1 LAGEAALMTAEP
13 PSQEPPTARF
23 RRLSRLFALTI
34 FCGSFLLF
42 LVQPI
47 IAKELLPQFGGS
59 ASVWLT
65 CLVFFQ
71 SALLLGYAG
80 ADRFVTAT
88 PARLQIVLVVVLVLA
103 AAATLPIVPA
113 VQGGPSHAGLGSANP
128 ALSVLATLAVTVGL
142 PYVLVS
148 ATTPVVQSWYARSL
162 PGRSPYGLFALSNLA
177 SMLALFGYPLV
188 LEPWV
193 GTHGQAYGWSAA
205 YFLWAALIVACAVAL
220 RAAGNPAAPLPEH
233 IAAAGAPGGAAS
245 APVLTA
251 SRHGGWLLLSGLGS
265 WLLLAL
271 TRHLTRDVA
280 AIPLLWIL
288 PLAVYLFTF
297 IVAFSN
303 RRWPSSR
310 ALTLCG
316 IVGLLLYAAFTAWS
330 SWPGA
335 DDNGLPIAAQIGVF
349 CGVLAGTCLLC
360 NGGLALSRPAPQHL
374 TRFYLTL
381 SLGGAAG
388 AVLIGIIAPAVLNVD
403 FDLEIGMVACALLVL
418 WRVRRQH
425 RALVIASAVTALLV
439 LAAAALVVQQFYVG
453 TVVARRNFYGT
464 LRVYDWDQ
472 ERAGR
477 ARSLANGVITHG
489 TQYLAPALTRRPTEY
504 YGDASGIGRAMAAL
518 QRDPAPR
525 RIGVIGLGAGTLA
538 TYGRAGDV
546 MRFYEINPQVID
558 IAQHEFTFLRDS
570 AARVEVAL
578 GDARLSL
585 AVEPP
590 QRFDVLVIDAFTG
603 DAIPVHLLTVEA
615 LDLYLHHL
623 QPHGIIAFHVSNLY
637 LNLVPVVR
645 RLAQARLLAT
655 RLVEADQE
663 DEFNTS
669 SSWVLVSPDPKI
681 LAVHEIASVSQAV
694 PANATRLWTDDF
706 SDLLPFL
713 H

>member
-1 LAGEAALMTAEP
+1 M
-13 PSQEPPTARF
+13 
-23 RRLSRLFALTI
+23 SRLFALTI

-47 IAKELLPQFGGS
+47 IAKELLPRFGGA

-80 ADRFVTAT
+80 ADRFATAV
-88 PARLQIVLVVVLVLA
+88 PARLQLALVAVLVLA

-113 VQGGPSHAGLGSANP
+113 VDGAVARGLAATSP
-128 ALSVLATLAVTVGL
+128 ALGVLGTLAVTVGL

-148 ATTPVVQSWYARSL
+148 ATTPVAQSWYARSL
-162 PGRSPYGLFALSNLA
+162 PGRSPYRLFALSNLA
-177 SMLALFGYPLV
+177 SMLALFGYPLL

-193 GTHGQAYGWSAA
+193 GTRWQAYGWSAA
-205 YFLWAALIVACAVAL
+205 YLGWAVLMVACA
-220 RAAGNPAAPLPEH
+220 RAGGGPAATAD
-233 IAAAGAPGGAAS
+233 AAAAAR
-245 APVLTA
+245 AGTDPPVPTT
-251 SRHGGWLLLSGLGS
+251 SRHGEWLLLSGLGS

-288 PLAVYLFTF
+288 PLAVYLLTF

-303 RRWPSSR
+303 ARWLSTR
-310 ALTLCG
+310 ALTFCG
-316 IVGLLLYAAFTAWS
+316 VAALLLYAAFTAWS

-335 DDNGLPIAAQIGVF
+335 ADEGLPIAAQIGVF

-360 NGGLALSRPAPQHL
+360 NGGLALSRPTPQHL

-381 SLGGAAG
+381 ALGGAAG
-388 AVLIGIIAPAVLNVD
+388 AVLIGLIAPAVMNVD
-403 FDLEIGMVACALLVL
+403 FDLEIGMVACTLLVL
-418 WRVRRQH
+418 WRIRRQH
-425 RALVIASAVTALLV
+425 RGLLILSALTAVLV
-439 LAAAALVVQQFYVG
+439 LAAAGLVVQQFYDG
-453 TVVARRNFYGT
+453 TVLARRNFYGT
-464 LRVYDWDQ
+464 LRVFDWDQ
-472 ERAGR
+472 EGAGR
-477 ARSLANGVITHG
+477 ARSLANGVIVHG
-489 TQYLAPALTRRPTEY
+489 TQYLAPALAHRATEY
-504 YGDASGIGRAMAAL
+504 YGDASGIGHAMAAL
-518 QRDPAPR
+518 RQDPAPR
-525 RIGVIGLGAGTLA
+525 RIGVIGLGTGTMA
-538 TYGRAGDV
+538 AYGRAGDV

-558 IAQHEFTFLRDS
+558 IAHHQFTFLRDS

-585 AVEPP
+585 AAESP
-590 QRFDVLVIDAFTG
+590 QHFDVLVIDAFSG
-603 DAIPVHLLTVEA
+603 DAIPVHLLTVQA
-615 LDLYLHHL
+615 LDLYLNHL

-637 LNLVPVVR
+637 LDLVPVVQ
-645 RLAQARLLAT
+645 RLAQARRLAT

-663 DEFNTS
+663 DDFNTA
-669 SSWVLVSPDPKI
+669 SSWVLVSPDPRT
-681 LAVHEIASVSQAV
+681 LALREIAAVSQAL
-694 PANATRLWTDDF
+694 PTNATRLWTDDF

>member
-1 LAGEAALMTAEP
+1 MAAPRPPLAHW
-13 PSQEPPTARF
+13 
-23 RRLSRLFALTI
+23 RRLSQLFALTI
-34 FCGSFLLF
+34 FCASFLLF

-80 ADRFVTAT
+80 ADRFVTAV
-88 PARLQIVLVVVLVLA
+88 PARLQIVIVVVLVLA

-113 VQGGPSHAGLGSANP
+113 VHGGRDYTNP
-128 ALSVLATLAVTVGL
+128 ALGVLATLAVTVGL

-188 LEPWV
+188 MEPWV
-193 GTHGQAYGWSAA
+193 GTHWQAYGWSAA
-205 YFLWAALIVACAVAL
+205 YLAWAALLVACAVAA
-220 RAAGNPAAPLPEH
+220 RADGRTAGSAHATVS
-233 IAAAGAPGGAAS
+233 AS
-245 APVLTA
+245 AHTGTAGPTA
-251 SRHGGWLLLSGLGS
+251 SRLGEWLLLSGLGS

-288 PLAVYLFTF
+288 PLAVYLLTF
-297 IVAFSN
+297 IVAFSDW
-303 RRWPSSR
+303 RWLSSR

-316 IVGLLLYAAFTAWS
+316 LAALLLYAVFTAWS

-335 DDNGLPIAAQIGVF
+335 DDLELPIAAQIGVF
-349 CGVLAGTCLLC
+349 CGVLGGACLLC
-360 NGGLALSRPAPQHL
+360 NGGLALARPASQHL

-381 SLGGAAG
+381 SLGSAAG
-388 AVLIGIIAPAVLNVD
+388 AVLIGLIAPAVMNVD
-403 FDLEIGMVACALLVL
+403 FDLEIGMIACAVLVL
-418 WRVRRQH
+418 WRSRRQQ
-425 RALVIASAVTALLV
+425 RALWILSAVTAVLV
-439 LAAAALVVQQFYVG
+439 LAAAGLVVQQFYEG
-453 TVVARRNFYGT
+453 TVLARRNFYGT
-464 LRVYDWDQ
+464 LRVFDWDQ
-472 ERAGR
+472 QGAGR
-477 ARSLANGVITHG
+477 ARSLANGVIVHG
-489 TQYLAPALTRRPTEY
+489 TQYLAPALARRPTEY
-504 YGDASGIGRAMAAL
+504 YGDASGIGHAMSA
-518 QRDPAPR
+518 QQKDPAPH
-525 RIGVIGLGAGTLA
+525 RIGVIGLGTGTMA
-538 TYGRAGDV
+538 AYGRSGDV
-546 MRFYEINPQVID
+546 MRFYEINPQVIA
-558 IAQHEFTFLRDS
+558 IAQREFTFLNNS
-570 AARVEVAL
+570 AARVEVAQ

-585 AVEPP
+585 AAEAP

-615 LDLYLHHL
+615 LDLYLRHL

-637 LNLVPVVR
+637 LDLVPVVG
-645 RLAQARLLAT
+645 RLAQARQLAS
-655 RLVEADQE
+655 RLVETDQE
-663 DEFNTS
+663 DDFNTS
-669 SSWVLVSPDPKI
+669 SAWVLVSPDPKT
-681 LAVHEIASVSQAV
+681 LAVPEIAAVSQAV
-694 PANATRLWTDDF
+694 PANTTRLWTDDF

>member
-1 LAGEAALMTAEP
+1 MNDPLLTPEGP
-13 PSQEPPTARF
+13 VRF
-23 RRLSRLFALTI
+23 RCLSWLFALTI

-47 IAKELLPQFGGS
+47 IAKELVPMFGGS

-80 ADRFVTAT
+80 ADRFITAV
-88 PARLQIVLVVVLVLA
+88 PARLQIVVVVALVMA
-103 AAATLPIVPA
+103 AVLTLPIVPA
-113 VQGGPSHAGLGSANP
+113 VPGGPPHSRLTYSNP
-128 ALSVLATLAVTVGL
+128 ALGVLATLALTVGL

-177 SMLALFGYPLV
+177 SMLALFGYPLL

-193 GTHGQAYGWSAA
+193 GTRWQAYGWSAA
-205 YFLWAALIVACAVAL
+205 YLAWALLMVTCVVAGRVGGAKKSGGTTVT
-220 RAAGNPAAPLPEH
+220 PS
-233 IAAAGAPGGAAS
+233 AGAGT
-245 APVLTA
+245 PVPTV
-251 SRHGGWLLLSGLGS
+251 SRHGEWLLLSGLGS

-288 PLAVYLFTF
+288 PLAVYLLTF
-297 IVAFSN
+297 IVAFSTP
-303 RRWPSSR
+303 RWLSAR
-310 ALTLCG
+310 VLALCG
-316 IVGLLLYAAFTAWS
+316 VAALLLYAGYTAWN
-330 SWPGA
+330 SWPGVVN
-335 DDNGLPIAAQIGVF
+335 DGLPIAAQIGVF

-360 NGGLALSRPAPQHL
+360 NGGLALSRPPPQQL

-388 AVLIGIIAPAVLNVD
+388 AVLIGLIAPAALNVD
-403 FDLEIGMVACALLVL
+403 FDLETGMVACALLVV
-418 WRVRRQH
+418 WRIRRQP
-425 RALVIASAVTALLV
+425 RALVTLAAVTAALV
-439 LAAAALVVQQFYVG
+439 LAASGLVVQQFYDG
-453 TVVARRNFYGT
+453 TVLARRNFYGT
-464 LRVYDWDQ
+464 LRVFDWNQ
-472 ERAGR
+472 EGAGR
-477 ARSLANGVITHG
+477 ARSLANGVIVHG
-489 TQYLAPALTRRPTEY
+489 TQYLAPALARRATEY
-504 YGDASGIGRAMAAL
+504 YGDASGIGHAMAA
-518 QRDPAPR
+518 QQQDPASH
-525 RIGVIGLGAGTLA
+525 RIGVIGLGTGTMA
-538 TYGRAGDV
+538 AYGRTGDV
-546 MRFYEINPQVID
+546 IRFYEINPQVID

-570 AARVEVAL
+570 AARVEVAQ

-585 AVEPP
+585 AAEAP

-603 DAIPVHLLTVEA
+603 DSIPVHLLTVEA

-637 LNLVPVVR
+637 LDLVPVVA
-645 RLAQARLLAT
+645 RLAQARQLAA

-663 DEFNTS
+663 DNFNTAS
-669 SSWVLVSPDPKI
+669 AWVLVSPDPKI
-681 LAVHEIASVSQAV
+681 LALREIAKVSQAV
-694 PANATRLWTDDF
+694 PVNTTRLWTDDF
-706 SDLLPFL
+706 SDLVPFL

>member
-1 LAGEAALMTAEP
+1 MTSGS
-13 PSQEPPTARF
+13 PSSGPVPAHLP
-23 RRLSRLFALTI
+23 RLSLLFASTI
-34 FCGSFLLF
+34 FSGSFLLF
-42 LVQPI
+42 LIQPI

-80 ADRFVTAT
+80 ADRFASAV
-88 PARLQIVLVVVLVLA
+88 PARLQIVLVVVVVLA

-113 VQGGPSHAGLGSANP
+113 VRGGPAHGGLGDHHP
-128 ALSVLATLAVTVGL
+128 ALGVLAALAVTAGL

-148 ATTPVVQSWYARSL
+148 ATTPVVQSWYARTL
-162 PGRSPYGLFALSNLA
+162 TGRSPYGLFALSNLA
-177 SMLALFGYPLV
+177 SMLALFGYPLI

-193 GTHGQAYGWSAA
+193 GTHWQAYGWSTA
-205 YFLWAALIVACAVAL
+205 YFVWAALMVACAVAA
-220 RAAGNPAAPLPEH
+220 RRGGDQAAPVPAH
-233 IAAAGAPGGAAS
+233 S
-245 APVLTA
+245 STPVPTA
-251 SRHGGWLLLSGLGS
+251 SRQGEWLLLSGLGS

-280 AIPLLWIL
+280 AIPLLWIM
-288 PLAVYLFTF
+288 PLAVYLLTF

-303 RRWPSSR
+303 RRWPSAR

-316 IVGLLLYAAFTAWS
+316 IAALLLYAGFTAWS

-335 DDNGLPIAAQIGVF
+335 DDNDLPIAAQIGVF
-349 CGVLAGTCLLC
+349 CVVLAGTCLLC

-388 AVLIGIIAPAVLNVD
+388 AVLIGIVAPAVMNVD
-403 FDLEIGMVACALLVL
+403 FDLEIGMLACALLVL
-418 WRVRRQH
+418 WQTRRQH
-425 RALVIASAVTALLV
+425 RAVVILSAVTAVLV
-439 LAAAALVVQQFYVG
+439 LAAAGLVVQQFYDG
-453 TVVARRNFYGT
+453 TVLGRRNFYGT
-464 LRVYDWDQ
+464 LRVYDWNQDG
-472 ERAGR
+472 AGR

-489 TQYLAPALTRRPTEY
+489 TQYLAPALARRPTEY
-504 YGDASGIGRAMAAL
+504 YGDASGIGHAMAAL

-538 TYGRAGDV
+538 AYGRAGDV

-558 IAQHEFTFLRDS
+558 IAQHEFTYLRDS

-585 AVEPP
+585 AAEPP

-615 LDLYLHHL
+615 FDLYLRHL

-637 LNLVPVVR
+637 LNLVPVVQ
-645 RLAQARLLAT
+645 RLAQARQLAT

-663 DEFNTS
+663 DDFNTS
-669 SSWVLVSPDPKI
+669 SAWVLVSPDPKR
-681 LAVHEIASVSQAV
+681 LAVPEIVAVSQAI
-694 PANATRLWTDDF
+694 ATNATRLWTDDF

>member
-1 LAGEAALMTAEP
+1 
-13 PSQEPPTARF
+13 
-23 RRLSRLFALTI
+23 
-34 FCGSFLLF
+34 
-42 LVQPI
+42 
-47 IAKELLPQFGGS
+47 
-59 ASVWLT
+59 
-65 CLVFFQ
+65 
-71 SALLLGYAG
+71 
-80 ADRFVTAT
+80 
-88 PARLQIVLVVVLVLA
+88 
-103 AAATLPIVPA
+103 
-113 VQGGPSHAGLGSANP
+113 
-128 ALSVLATLAVTVGL
+128 
-142 PYVLVS
+142 
-148 ATTPVVQSWYARSL
+148 VVQSWYVRML

-193 GTHGQAYGWSAA
+193 GTHWQAYGWSAA
-205 YFLWAALIVACAVAL
+205 YFVWAALMVACAVAL
-220 RAAGNPAAPLPEH
+220 RATGDQAAPAPAH
-233 IAAAGAPGGAAS
+233 ICAATSSGAAS
-245 APVLTA
+245 STPVTTA
-251 SRHGGWLLLSGLGS
+251 CRPGEWLLLSGLGS

-271 TRHLTRDVA
+271 TQHLTRDVA

-288 PLAVYLFTF
+288 PLAVYLLTF

-303 RRWPSSR
+303 RRWLSSR

-316 IVGLLLYAAFTAWS
+316 GAALLLYAGFTAWN

-335 DDNGLPIAAQIGVF
+335 DDNSLPIAAQIGVF

-360 NGGLALSRPAPQHL
+360 NGGLALSRPPPSHL

-388 AVLIGIIAPAVLNVD
+388 AVLIGIVAPAVLNVD

-418 WRVRRQH
+418 WRTRRQH
-425 RALVIASAVTALLV
+425 RALLILSALTAVLV
-439 LAAAALVVQQFYVG
+439 LAAAGLIVQQFYDG
-453 TVVARRNFYGT
+453 TVLARRNFYGT
-464 LRVYDWDQ
+464 LHVYDWQQ
-472 ERAGR
+472 EGAGR

-489 TQYLAPALTRRPTEY
+489 TQYLAPPLARRPTEY
-504 YGDASGIGRAMAAL
+504 YGDASGIGHVMAAL
-518 QRDPAPR
+518 QKDPAR
-525 RIGVIGLGAGTLA
+525 HRIGVIGLGAGTLA
-538 TYGRAGDV
+538 AYGRAGDV

-585 AVEPP
+585 ATEPP

-615 LDLYLHHL
+615 LDMYLRHL
-623 QPHGIIAFHVSNLY
+623 QPDGIIAFHVSNLY
-637 LNLVPVVR
+637 LNLVPVVG
-645 RLAQARLLAT
+645 RLAQARQLAT

-663 DEFNTS
+663 DTFNTA
-669 SSWVLVSPDPKI
+669 SSWVLVSREPKT
-681 LAVHEIASVSQAV
+681 LFVREIAAVSQAV
-694 PANATRLWTDDF
+694 PVNATRLWTDDF

>member
-1 LAGEAALMTAEP
+1 MY
-13 PSQEPPTARF
+13 
-23 RRLSRLFALTI
+23 RLFALTI

-80 ADRFVTAT
+80 ADRFVTM
-88 PARLQIVLVVVLVLA
+88 PARLQVPFVVVLVLA
-103 AAATLPIVPA
+103 AAATLPIVPTVHTA
-113 VQGGPSHAGLGSANP
+113 HAAAKP
-128 ALSVLATLAVTVGL
+128 ALGVLVALTLCVGL

-148 ATTPVVQSWYARSL
+148 TTTPLAQSWYARAL
-162 PGRSPYGLFALSNLA
+162 PGRSPYRLFALSNLA
-177 SMLALFGYPLV
+177 SMLALFGYPLI

-193 GTHGQAYGWSAA
+193 GTRWQAYAWSAA
-205 YFLWAALIVACAVAL
+205 YLGWAVLMVGCAFAA
-220 RAAGNPAAPLPEH
+220 RAGGRPADAPAAKAVP
-233 IAAAGAPGGAAS
+233 AG
-245 APVLTA
+245 
-251 SRHGGWLLLSGLGS
+251 SRHGEWLLLSGLGS

-288 PLAVYLFTF
+288 PLAVYLLTF
-297 IVAFSN
+297 ILAFGN
-303 RRWPSSR
+303 IRWLSTR

-316 IVGLLLYAAFTAWS
+316 VAALLLYAAFTAWN

-335 DDNGLPIAAQIGVF
+335 AHEGLPIAAQIGVF

-360 NGGLALSRPAPQHL
+360 NGGLALSRPPPQNL
-374 TRFYLTL
+374 TRFYLSV

-388 AVLIGIIAPAVLNVD
+388 AAMIGLVAPAVMNVD
-403 FDLEIGMVACALLVL
+403 FDLEIGMIAFALLVL
-418 WRVRRQH
+418 WRIRRQH
-425 RALVIASAVTALLV
+425 LPVKLLAATTAVLV
-439 LAAAALVVQQFYVG
+439 LGAAGLVVQQFYDG
-453 TVVARRNFYGT
+453 TILARRNFYGT
-464 LRVYDWDQ
+464 LRVFDWEEDG
-472 ERAGR
+472 AGR
-477 ARSLANGVITHG
+477 ARSLANGVIVHG
-489 TQYLAPALTRRPTEY
+489 TQYLTPALAHRPTEY
-504 YGDASGIGRAMAAL
+504 YGDASGIGHAMAAL
-518 QRDPAPR
+518 RENPAPR
-525 RIGVIGLGAGTLA
+525 RIGIIGLGTGTMA
-538 TYGRAGDV
+538 AYGRTGDV

-558 IAQHEFTFLRDS
+558 IAQHQFTFLRDS
-570 AARVEVAL
+570 AARVEIAL

-585 AVEPP
+585 AAEAP

-603 DAIPVHLLTVEA
+603 DAIPVHLLTAEA
-615 LDLYLHHL
+615 LGLYLRHL

-637 LNLVPVVR
+637 LDLVPVVQ
-645 RLAQARLLAT
+645 RLAQARQLAT

-663 DEFNTS
+663 DDFNTA
-669 SSWVLVSPDPKI
+669 SSWVLVSPDPKT
-681 LAVHEIASVSQAV
+681 LTLHEIAAVSQSV
-694 PANATRLWTDDF
+694 PANTTRLWTDDF

>member
-1 LAGEAALMTAEP
+1 MTSEP
-13 PSQEPPTARF
+13 PSPAPPRARL
-23 RRLSRLFALTI
+23 RRLSLLYALTI

-42 LVQPI
+42 LIQPI
-47 IAKELLPQFGGS
+47 IAKQLLPQFGGS

-80 ADRFVTAT
+80 ADRFAT
-88 PARLQIVLVVVLVLA
+88 IVPARFQVVLVVVVVLA

-113 VQGGPSHAGLGSANP
+113 MQGGLAHGGLAERNP
-128 ALSVLATLAVTVGL
+128 ALGVLATLALSVGL

-148 ATTPVVQSWYARSL
+148 TTTPVVQSWYARSL

-177 SMLALFGYPLV
+177 SMLALFGYPLI
-188 LEPWV
+188 LERWV
-193 GTHGQAYGWSAA
+193 GTHWQAYGWSAA
-205 YFLWAALIVACAVAL
+205 YFIWAALMVASAVAS
-220 RAAGNPAAPLPEH
+220 RGAGDQAAPAPAHSFL
-233 IAAAGAPGGAAS
+233 AASNGAALS
-245 APVLTA
+245 TPIPTT

-271 TRHLTRDVA
+271 TQHLTRDVA

-288 PLAVYLFTF
+288 PLAVYLVTF

-303 RRWPSSR
+303 QRWLSAR
-310 ALTLCG
+310 TLTLCA
-316 IVGLLLYAAFTAWS
+316 VAALLLYAAFTAWS
-330 SWPGA
+330 AWPGA

-360 NGGLALSRPAPQHL
+360 NGGLALARPPPRHL
-374 TRFYLTL
+374 TRFYLTV
-381 SLGGAAG
+381 SLGGATG
-388 AVLIGIIAPAVLNVD
+388 AVLIGIIAPAVMNVD

-418 WRVRRQH
+418 WWSRRQH
-425 RALVIASAVTALLV
+425 RVLLILSALTAVLV
-439 LAAAALVVQQFYVG
+439 LAAAGLVVQQFYDG
-453 TVVARRNFYGT
+453 TVLARRNFYGT
-464 LRVYDWDQ
+464 LRVYDWGQ
-472 ERAGR
+472 EGARR

-489 TQYLAPALTRRPTEY
+489 TQYLSPALARRPTEY
-504 YGDASGIGRAMAAL
+504 YGVASGIGHAMAAL
-518 QRDPAPR
+518 RKNPAPR

-538 TYGRAGDV
+538 AYGRAGDV
-546 MRFYEINPQVID
+546 MRFYDINPQVID
-558 IAQHEFTFLRDS
+558 IAQHEFSYLRDS
-570 AARVEVAL
+570 AARVEVAP

-585 AVEPP
+585 AAEAP

-637 LNLVPVVR
+637 LDLVPVVQ
-645 RLAQARLLAT
+645 RLAQARQLAT

-663 DEFNTS
+663 DEFNTAS
-669 SSWVLVSPDPKI
+669 AWVLVSPDPKT
-681 LAVHEIASVSQAV
+681 LAVPEIAAVSQAV

>member
-1 LAGEAALMTAEP
+1 MVALLA
-13 PSQEPPTARF
+13 ARAHL
-23 RRLSRLFALTI
+23 RHLSKLFALTI

-47 IAKELLPQFGGS
+47 IAKELLPLFGGS

-80 ADRFVTAT
+80 ADRFATAV
-88 PARLQIVLVVVLVLA
+88 PARLQIGLAGVLVVA

-113 VQGGPSHAGLGSANP
+113 FHGGRAAASPAAG
-128 ALSVLATLAVTVGL
+128 VLAVLALTVGL

-148 ATTPVVQSWYARSL
+148 ATTPVVQSWYARCL

-193 GTHGQAYGWSAA
+193 GTHWQAYGWSAA
-205 YFLWAALIVACAVAL
+205 YLAWAALIVACAIVA
-220 RAAGNPAAPLPEH
+220 RAAGSTQATEV
-233 IAAAGAPGGAAS
+233 AS
-245 APVLTA
+245 APVHPPVLTV
-251 SRHGGWLLLSGLGS
+251 SRQGEWLLLSGLGS

-288 PLAVYLFTF
+288 PLGVYLLTF
-297 IVAFSN
+297 IVAFSD
-303 RRWPSSR
+303 RRWLSAR
-310 ALTLCG
+310 TLTLSG
-316 IVGLLLYAAFTAWS
+316 LVALLLYALFTAWS

-335 DDNGLPIAAQIGVF
+335 DDHDLPIAAQIGVF

-360 NGGLALSRPAPQHL
+360 NGGLALARPRPGQL

-388 AVLIGIIAPAVLNVD
+388 AVLIGLIAPAVMNVD
-403 FDLEIGMVACALLVL
+403 FDLEIGMVACALLLL
-418 WRVRRQH
+418 WRIRRQH
-425 RALVIASAVTALLV
+425 RALLTLSALTAVLV
-439 LAAAALVVQQFYVG
+439 LAAAGLVMQQFYEG
-453 TVVARRNFYGT
+453 TVLARRNFYGT
-464 LRVYDWDQ
+464 LRVFNWDQ
-472 ERAGR
+472 EGAGR
-477 ARSLANGVITHG
+477 ARSLANGVIVHG
-489 TQYLAPALTRRPTEY
+489 TQYLAPALARRPTEY
-504 YGDASGIGRAMAAL
+504 YGAASGIGHAMAA
-518 QRDPAPR
+518 QQKDPAPHR
-525 RIGVIGLGAGTLA
+525 LGVIGLGTGTMA
-538 TYGRAGDV
+538 AYGRTGDV
-546 MRFYEINPQVID
+546 VRFYEINPQVID
-558 IAQHEFTFLRDS
+558 IAQHEFTFLSDS
-570 AARVEVAL
+570 AARVEVAP

-585 AVEPP
+585 ATEPP
-590 QRFDVLVIDAFTG
+590 QRFDMLVIDAFSG

-637 LNLVPVVR
+637 LNLVPVVG
-645 RLAQARLLAT
+645 RLAQARHLASS
-655 RLVEADQE
+655 LIESDQE
-663 DEFNTS
+663 DDFNTS
-669 SSWVLVSPDPKI
+669 SAWVLVSPDAKA
-681 LAVHEIASVSQAV
+681 LAVPEIAAVAQAV
-694 PANATRLWTDDF
+694 PANTTRLWTDDF
-706 SDLLPFL
+706 SDLVPFL

>member
-1 LAGEAALMTAEP
+1 MTAEP
-13 PSQEPPTARF
+13 PAQEPPTARF
-23 RRLSRLFALTI
+23 GRLSWLFALTI

-71 SALLLGYAG
+71 TALLLGYAG
-80 ADRFVTAT
+80 ADRLVNAV

-103 AAATLPIVPA
+103 AAVTLPIVPA
-113 VQGGPSHAGLGSANP
+113 VPGGPWRAGLGDTNP
-128 ALSVLATLAVTVGL
+128 AVGVLATLAVSVGL

-148 ATTPVVQSWYARSL
+148 ATTPVVQSWYTRSL

-188 LEPWV
+188 LEPRV
-193 GTHGQAYGWSAA
+193 GTHAQAYGWSAA
-205 YFLWAALIVACAVAL
+205 FFVWAMLIVVCAVAT
-220 RAAGNPAAPLPEH
+220 RAVATRAVGRPAARVPAVSTPLP
-233 IAAAGAPGGAAS
+233 
-245 APVLTA
+245 TA
-251 SRHGGWLLLSGLGS
+251 SHHGGWLLLSGLGS

-271 TRHLTRDVA
+271 TQHLTRDVA
-280 AIPLLWIL
+280 AIPILWIL
-288 PLAVYLFTF
+288 PLAVYLLTF

-303 RRWPSSR
+303 RRGLSSR
-310 ALTLCG
+310 ALTVCG
-316 IVGLLLYAAFTAWS
+316 IVALLLYAAYTAWS
-330 SWPGA
+330 SWPRA
-335 DDNGLPIAAQIGVF
+335 DDNALPIGAQIGVF

-360 NGGLALSRPAPQHL
+360 NGALALSRPAPEHL

-381 SLGGAAG
+381 SLGGAVG
-388 AVLIGIIAPAVLNVD
+388 AVLIGVIAPAVMNVD
-403 FDLEIGMVACALLVL
+403 FDLETGMVACALLVL
-418 WRVRRQH
+418 WRIRRQH
-425 RALVIASAVTALLV
+425 RTLVIGSAVTALLV
-439 LAAAALVVQQFYVG
+439 LAAAGLVVQQFYAG

-464 LRVYDWDQ
+464 LRVYDWNQ
-472 ERAGR
+472 EVAGR

-489 TQYLAPALTRRPTEY
+489 TQYLTPALARRATEY
-504 YGDASGIGRAMAAL
+504 YGDASGIGHVMAAL
-518 QRDPAPR
+518 YSDPAPR

-538 TYGRAGDV
+538 AYGRSGDA

-570 AARVEVAL
+570 AARVEVSL

-585 AVEPP
+585 AAEPP
-590 QRFDVLVIDAFTG
+590 QRFDLLVIDAFTG

-615 LDLYLHHL
+615 LDLYRHHL

-637 LNLVPVVR
+637 LNLVPVVQ
-645 RLAQARLLAT
+645 RLAQARQLAT

-663 DEFNTS
+663 DEFNTA

-681 LAVHEIASVSQAV
+681 LAVPEIASVSQTV
-694 PANATRLWTDDF
+694 PASPTQLWTDDF

>member
-1 LAGEAALMTAEP
+1 MTSEP
-13 PSQEPPTARF
+13 PVQEPATAH
-23 RRLSRLFALTI
+23 SRGLPQLFALTI

-71 SALLLGYAG
+71 FALLLGYAG
-80 ADRFVTAT
+80 ADRFARAV
-88 PARLQIVLVVVLVLA
+88 PARLQIVLVVVGVLA

-113 VQGGPSHAGLGSANP
+113 VQGGSAHGVPAYANP
-128 ALSVLATLAVTVGL
+128 TLSVMATLAVVVGL

-177 SMLALFGYPLV
+177 SMLALFVYPLIV
-188 LEPWV
+188 EPWA
-193 GTHGQAYGWSAA
+193 GTRRQAYGWSVA
-205 YFLWAALIVACAVAL
+205 YLVWAALMVACAVA
-220 RAAGNPAAPLPEH
+220 AGRRAAPLLTAKAVGASL
-233 IAAAGAPGGAAS
+233 AAAS
-245 APVLTA
+245 STPVPTA
-251 SRHGGWLLLSGLGS
+251 LRHGGWLLLSGLGS

-288 PLAVYLFTF
+288 PLAVYLLTF

-303 RRWPSSR
+303 RRWLSAR

-316 IVGLLLYAAFTAWS
+316 VAALLLYAVFTAWN

-335 DDNGLPIAAQIGVF
+335 DDNSLPIYAQIGVY
-349 CGVLAGTCLLC
+349 CGVLAGTCLVC
-360 NGGLALSRPAPQHL
+360 NGGLALSRPPSEHL

-388 AVLIGIIAPAVLNVD
+388 AVLIGIIAPAVMNVD

-418 WRVRRQH
+418 WQLRRRH
-425 RALVIASAVTALLV
+425 RALVILAAFTAVLV
-439 LAAAALVVQQFYVG
+439 LAAAGLVVQQFYDG
-453 TVVARRNFYGT
+453 TVLARRNFYGT
-464 LRVYDWDQ
+464 LRVYNWVQ
-472 ERAGR
+472 EGEGR

-489 TQYLAPALTRRPTEY
+489 TQYLAPALAHRPTEY
-504 YGDASGIGRAMAAL
+504 YGEASGIGHAMTAL
-518 QRDPAPR
+518 QRDPAPH

-538 TYGRAGDV
+538 AYGRAGDV

-558 IAQHEFTFLRDS
+558 IAQHEFTFLHDS
-570 AARVEVAL
+570 AAHVEVAP

-585 AVEPP
+585 AAEPP

-603 DAIPVHLLTVEA
+603 DAIPVHLLTVEG
-615 LDLYLHHL
+615 LDLYLRHL
-623 QPHGIIAFHVSNLY
+623 QPHGLIAFHVSNLY

-645 RLAQARLLAT
+645 RLAQARQLAS

-663 DEFNTS
+663 DDFNTS
-669 SSWVLVSPDPKI
+669 SSWVLVSPDPKT
-681 LAVHEIASVSQAV
+681 LAVHEIAAVAQAI

>member
-1 LAGEAALMTAEP
+1 M
-13 PSQEPPTARF
+13 
-23 RRLSRLFALTI
+23 SRLFALTI

-80 ADRFVTAT
+80 ADRFAT
-88 PARLQIVLVVVLVLA
+88 VVPARLQLALVAVLVLA

-113 VQGGPSHAGLGSANP
+113 VHGGAAHGGLAATNP
-128 ALSVLATLAVTVGL
+128 ALGVLVTLAVTAGL

-148 ATTPVVQSWYARSL
+148 TTTPVAQSWYARTL

-177 SMLALFGYPLV
+177 SMLALFGYPLL

-193 GTHGQAYGWSAA
+193 GTRWQAYGWSAA
-205 YFLWAALIVACAVAL
+205 YLGWAALMVACAGAA
-220 RAAGNPAAPLPEH
+220 RAAGG
-233 IAAAGAPGGAAS
+233 AAGAAHASVSAAAATDMPS
-245 APVLTA
+245 PTA
-251 SRHGGWLLLSGLGS
+251 RRHGEWLLLSGLGS

-288 PLAVYLFTF
+288 PLAVYLLTF

-303 RRWPSSR
+303 ARWLSSR
-310 ALTLCG
+310 ALTFCG
-316 IVGLLLYAAFTAWS
+316 VAALLLYAASTAWS

-335 DDNGLPIAAQIGVF
+335 ANEGLPIAAQIGVF

-360 NGGLALSRPAPQHL
+360 NGGLALSRPPPQHL

-381 SLGGAAG
+381 SLGGAGG
-388 AVLIGIIAPAVLNVD
+388 AVLIGLIAPAVMNVD
-403 FDLEIGMVACALLVL
+403 FDLETGMVTCAVLVL
-418 WRVRRQH
+418 WRMRRQH
-425 RALVIASAVTALLV
+425 RGVLILSTVTAVLV
-439 LAAAALVVQQFYVG
+439 LAAAGLVVQQFYDG
-453 TVVARRNFYGT
+453 TVMARRNFYGT
-464 LRVYDWDQ
+464 LRVFDWDQ
-472 ERAGR
+472 EGAGR
-477 ARSLANGVITHG
+477 ARSLANGVIVHG
-489 TQYLAPALTRRPTEY
+489 TQYLAPALAHRPTEY
-504 YGDASGIGRAMAAL
+504 YGDASGIGHAMAAL
-518 QRDPAPR
+518 GKDPAPH
-525 RIGVIGLGAGTLA
+525 RIGVIGLGTGTMA
-538 TYGRAGDV
+538 AYGRRGDV

-558 IAQHEFTFLRDS
+558 IAHRQFTFLRDS
-570 AARVEVAL
+570 GARVEVVL

-585 AVEPP
+585 AAEPP
-590 QRFDVLVIDAFTG
+590 QRFDVLVIDAFSG

-615 LDLYLHHL
+615 LDLYLRHL

-637 LNLVPVVR
+637 LDLVPVVQ
-645 RLAQARLLAT
+645 RLAQARQLAT
-655 RLVEADQE
+655 VLVEADQE
-663 DEFNTS
+663 DDFNTA
-669 SSWVLVSPDPKI
+669 SSWVLVSPDPRT
-681 LAVHEIASVSQAV
+681 LARHEIAVVSQAL
-694 PANATRLWTDDF
+694 PANTTRLWTDDF

>member
-1 LAGEAALMTAEP
+1 L
-13 PSQEPPTARF
+13 
-23 RRLSRLFALTI
+23 RRLSLLFALTI

-80 ADRFVTAT
+80 ADRFACAV
-88 PARLQIVLVVVLVLA
+88 PGRLQVVLVVVVVLA

-113 VQGGPSHAGLGSANP
+113 VQGGPAHGGLADHNP
-128 ALSVLATLAVTVGL
+128 ALGVLATLAVTVGL

-162 PGRSPYGLFALSNLA
+162 SGRSPYGLFALSNLA
-177 SMLALFGYPLV
+177 SLLALFGYPLI

-193 GTHGQAYGWSAA
+193 GTHWQANGWSAA
-205 YFLWAALIVACAVAL
+205 YFIWAALMIGSAVAA
-220 RAAGNPAAPLPEH
+220 RGAGDQAAPAAASSLPVPS
-233 IAAAGAPGGAAS
+233 AAH
-245 APVLTA
+245 
-251 SRHGGWLLLSGLGS
+251 HGGWLLLSGLGS

-288 PLAVYLFTF
+288 PLAVYLLTF

-303 RRWPSSR
+303 RCGLSAR

-316 IVGLLLYAAFTAWS
+316 VAALLLYAGFTAWN

-335 DDNGLPIAAQIGVF
+335 DDSGLPIAAQVGVF

-360 NGGLALSRPAPQHL
+360 NGGLALSRPVPQHL

-381 SLGGAAG
+381 SLGGAVG
-388 AVLIGIIAPAVLNVD
+388 AVLIGIIAPVVMNVD
-403 FDLEIGMVACALLVL
+403 FDLEVGMAACALLVL
-418 WRVRRQH
+418 WRTRRQH
-425 RALVIASAVTALLV
+425 RALVILSAVTAVLV
-439 LAAAALVVQQFYVG
+439 LAAAGLVVQQFYDG
-453 TVVARRNFYGT
+453 TVLARRNFYGT
-464 LRVYDWDQ
+464 LRVYDWTDAG
-472 ERAGR
+472 AGR

-489 TQYLAPALTRRPTEY
+489 TQYLAPALARRPTEY
-504 YGDASGIGRAMAAL
+504 YGAASGIGHVMAAL
-518 QRDPAPR
+518 QADPVPR

-538 TYGRAGDV
+538 AYGRAGDV

-558 IAQHEFTFLRDS
+558 IAQHEFTYLRDS

-585 AVEPP
+585 ATEPP
-590 QRFDVLVIDAFTG
+590 QRFDVLVIDAFAG

-615 LDLYLHHL
+615 FDLYLHHL
-623 QPHGIIAFHVSNLY
+623 QPHGIIACHVSNLY
-637 LNLVPVVR
+637 LNLVPVVQ
-645 RLAQARLLAT
+645 RLAQARQLAT

-663 DEFNTS
+663 DEFNTA
-669 SSWVLVSPDPKI
+669 SSWVLVSPDPKT
-681 LAVHEIASVSQAV
+681 LAVPEIAAVSQAV
-694 PANATRLWTDDF
+694 AANATRPWTDDF

>member
-1 LAGEAALMTAEP
+1 MTSEPPDLMTREP
-13 PSQEPPTARF
+13 FGTRQ
-23 RRLSRLFALTI
+23 LFALTI

-80 ADRFVTAT
+80 ADRFATAV
-88 PARLQIVLVVVLVLA
+88 PARLQIVIVVVLVLA

-113 VQGGPSHAGLGSANP
+113 VHGGRAYTSP
-128 ALSVLATLAVTVGL
+128 ALGVLATLAVTVGL
-142 PYVLVS
+142 PYVLAS

-193 GTHGQAYGWSAA
+193 GTHWQAYGWSAA
-205 YFLWAALIVACAVAL
+205 YLAWAALIVACAVAA
-220 RAAGNPAAPLPEH
+220 RARGRTARTVHATLS
-233 IAAAGAPGGAAS
+233 AS
-245 APVLTA
+245 APTRPPVPTA
-251 SRHGGWLLLSGLGS
+251 SRHGEWLLLSGLGS

-288 PLAVYLFTF
+288 PLAVYLLTF
-297 IVAFSN
+297 IVAFSD
-303 RRWPSSR
+303 RHWLSSR
-310 ALTLCG
+310 ALTLSG
-316 IVGLLLYAAFTAWS
+316 LTALLLYSVFTAWS

-335 DDNGLPIAAQIGVF
+335 DDHDRPIAAQIGVF
-349 CGVLAGTCLLC
+349 CGVLAGACLLC
-360 NGGLALSRPAPQHL
+360 NGGLALSRPPPQHL
-374 TRFYLTL
+374 TRFYLIL

-388 AVLIGIIAPAVLNVD
+388 AVLIGLIAPAVLNVD
-403 FDLEIGMVACALLVL
+403 FDLEIGMIASALLVL
-418 WRVRRQH
+418 WRIRRQH
-425 RALVIASAVTALLV
+425 RALLILSAVSAVLV
-439 LAAAALVVQQFYVG
+439 LAAAGLVVQQFYEG
-453 TVVARRNFYGT
+453 TVLARRNFYGT
-464 LRVYDWDQ
+464 LRVFDWD
-472 ERAGR
+472 EGGAGR
-477 ARSLANGVITHG
+477 ARSLANGVIVHG
-489 TQYLAPALTRRPTEY
+489 TQYLAPALARRPTEY
-504 YGDASGIGRAMAAL
+504 YGDASGIGHAMAA
-518 QRDPAPR
+518 QQKDPAPH
-525 RIGVIGLGAGTLA
+525 RIGVIGLGIGTMA
-538 TYGRAGDV
+538 AYGRTGDV
-546 MRFYEINPQVID
+546 MRFYEINPQVIA
-558 IAQHEFTFLRDS
+558 IAQHEFTFLSDS
-570 AARVEVAL
+570 AARVEVAQ

-585 AVEPP
+585 AAEAP

-615 LDLYLHHL
+615 LDLYLRHL

-637 LNLVPVVR
+637 LDLVPVVG
-645 RLAQARLLAT
+645 RLAQARQLAT

-663 DEFNTS
+663 DDFNTS
-669 SSWVLVSPDPKI
+669 SAWVLVSPDPKT
-681 LAVHEIASVSQAV
+681 LDVHEIAAVSQAV

>member
-1 LAGEAALMTAEP
+1 MAAAGPPEPTTAVQSP
-13 PSQEPPTARF
+13 APVRFGHLSQ
-23 RRLSRLFALTI
+23 LFALTI

-80 ADRFVTAT
+80 ADRFVTAV
-88 PARLQIVLVVVLVLA
+88 PARLQIVLVVVLVLTA
-103 AAATLPIVPA
+103 AAMLPIVPA
-113 VQGGPSHAGLGSANP
+113 VRGGPAHGVLAYTNP
-128 ALSVLATLAVTVGL
+128 ALGVLATLAVTVGL
-142 PYVLVS
+142 PYVLIS

-177 SMLALFGYPLV
+177 SMLALLGYPLL
-188 LEPWV
+188 LEPRV
-193 GTHGQAYGWSAA
+193 GTHWQAYGWSAA
-205 YFLWAALIVACAVAL
+205 YLGWAVLIIVACAVAA
-220 RAAGNPAAPLPEH
+220 RTGGHAALGPAPPP
-233 IAAAGAPGGAAS
+233 GAAAS
-245 APVLTA
+245 APIPTA
-251 SRHGGWLLLSGLGS
+251 AHHGEWLLLSGLGS

-288 PLAVYLFTF
+288 PLAVYLLTF

-303 RRWPSSR
+303 QRSLSSR

-316 IVGLLLYAAFTAWS
+316 VGALLLYAAFTAWS

-335 DDNGLPIAAQIGVF
+335 DDDALPIAAQIGVF
-349 CGVLAGTCLLC
+349 CGVVAGTCLLC
-360 NGGLALSRPAPQHL
+360 NGGLARSRPPPQHL

-388 AVLIGIIAPAVLNVD
+388 AVLIGLIAPAVMNVD

-418 WRVRRQH
+418 WQIRRQH
-425 RALVIASAVTALLV
+425 RALVILSAVTAVLV
-439 LAAAALVVQQFYVG
+439 LAAAALVVQQFYDG
-453 TVVARRNFYGT
+453 TVLARRNFYGT
-464 LRVYDWDQ
+464 LRVYDWNQDG
-472 ERAGR
+472 AGR

-489 TQYLAPALTRRPTEY
+489 TQYLAPALARRPTEY
-504 YGDASGIGRAMAAL
+504 YGDASGIGHAIAAL
-518 QRDPAPR
+518 QKDPASHR
-525 RIGVIGLGAGTLA
+525 LGVIGLGAGTMA
-538 TYGRAGDV
+538 AYGRTGDV
-546 MRFYEINPQVID
+546 VRFYEINPQVID

-570 AARVEVAL
+570 AARVEVAE

-585 AVEPP
+585 AAEAP
-590 QRFDVLVIDAFTG
+590 QRFDVLVLDAFTG
-603 DAIPVHLLTVEA
+603 DSIPVHLLTVEA
-615 LDLYLHHL
+615 LDLYLRHL
-623 QPHGIIAFHVSNLY
+623 QAHGIIAFHVSNLY
-637 LNLVPVVR
+637 LDLVPVVR
-645 RLAQARLLAT
+645 RLAQARQLAT

-663 DEFNTS
+663 DNFNTA
-669 SSWVLVSPDPKI
+669 SSWMLVSREPSV
-681 LAVHEIASVSQAV
+681 LAVPEIAAVSQAV

>member
-1 LAGEAALMTAEP
+1 LNVLFVERR
-13 PSQEPPTARF
+13 QRF
-23 RRLSRLFALTI
+23 VGFTPALTI

-59 ASVWLT
+59 ASVWVT

-80 ADRFVTAT
+80 ADRFVTVV
-88 PARLQIVLVVVLVLA
+88 PERLQLVLAVVLVLA

-113 VQGGPSHAGLGSANP
+113 VHGGSALGLARTNP
-128 ALSVLATLAVTVGL
+128 ALGMLAALAFSVGL
-142 PYVLVS
+142 PYVLLS
-148 ATTPVVQSWYARSL
+148 ATTPVVQNWYARSV

-188 LEPWV
+188 LEPWT
-193 GTHGQAYGWSAA
+193 GTRRQAYGWSVA
-205 YFLWAALIVACAVAL
+205 YLGWAALMAACAVLA
-220 RAAGNPAAPLPEH
+220 RTSAGT
-233 IAAAGAPGGAAS
+233 AGAADAAVSAS
-245 APVLTA
+245 AEEGALVPTA
-251 SRHGGWLLLSGLGS
+251 SRHGEWLLLSGLGS

-288 PLAVYLFTF
+288 PLAVYLLTF
-297 IVAFSN
+297 ILAFSN
-303 RRWPSSR
+303 ARWLSSR

-316 IVGLLLYAAFTAWS
+316 VAALLAYATFTAWG

-335 DDNGLPIAAQIGVF
+335 VNDGLPIAAQIGVL
-349 CGVLAGTCLLC
+349 CGVLAGTCLMC
-360 NGGLALSRPAPQHL
+360 NGGLALSRPPPHQL

-388 AVLIGIIAPAVLNVD
+388 AVLIGLIAPAVMNVD

-418 WRVRRQH
+418 WRIRRQH
-425 RALVIASAVTALLV
+425 RGLVILVALAGVLV
-439 LAAAALVVQQFYVG
+439 VAAAGLVVQQFYDG
-453 TVVARRNFYGT
+453 AVVARRNFYGT
-464 LRVYDWDQ
+464 LRVFDWDQ
-472 ERAGR
+472 EGPGR
-477 ARSLANGVITHG
+477 ARSLANGVIVHG
-489 TQYLAPALTRRPTEY
+489 TQYLAPALARRPTEY
-504 YGDASGIGRAMAAL
+504 YGDASGIGHALAAL
-518 QRDPAPR
+518 QKDPAPHR
-525 RIGVIGLGAGTLA
+525 VGVIGLGAGTMA
-538 TYGRAGDV
+538 AYGRAGDV

-558 IAQHEFTFLRDS
+558 IAQHEFSFLRDS
-570 AARVEVAL
+570 AARVDVVL

-585 AVEPP
+585 AAESP
-590 QRFDVLVIDAFTG
+590 QHFDVLVIDAFTG

-615 LDLYLHHL
+615 LDLYLRHL
-623 QPHGIIAFHVSNLY
+623 QPHGIIGFHVSNLY
-637 LNLVPVVR
+637 LDLVPVVG
-645 RLAQARLLAT
+645 RLAQARQLAT

-663 DEFNTS
+663 DDFNTA
-669 SSWVLVSPDPKI
+669 SSWVLVSRDPNA
-681 LAVHEIASVSQAV
+681 LAQHAIAAVSRAI

>member
-1 LAGEAALMTAEP
+1 MPMTAEP
-13 PSQEPPTARF
+13 ASQAPPMARF
-23 RRLSRLFALTI
+23 RGLSRLFAVTI

-80 ADRFVTAT
+80 ADGFVTAV
-88 PARLQIVLVVVLVLA
+88 PSRLQLVFVVVLVLA

-113 VQGGPSHAGLGSANP
+113 VQGSPAHGALANGNP
-128 ALSVLATLAVTVGL
+128 ALGVLATLALTVGL

-148 ATTPVVQSWYARSL
+148 ATTPVVQSWYARSA
-162 PGRSPYGLFALSNLA
+162 PGRSPYRLFALSNLA
-177 SMLALFGYPLV
+177 SMLALFGYPLA

-193 GTHGQAYGWSAA
+193 GTHWQAYGWSAG
-205 YFLWAALIVACAVAL
+205 YFVWAALVVACAIAMR
-220 RAAGNPAAPLPEH
+220 RAGPQAAPPPAHLS
-233 IAAAGAPGGAAS
+233 AATSGAAS
-245 APVLTA
+245 SAPVPTP
-251 SRHGGWLLLSGLGS
+251 SRYGGWLLLSGLGS

-288 PLAVYLFTF
+288 PLAVYLLTF
-297 IVAFSN
+297 IVAFSD
-303 RRWPSSR
+303 RRWLSAR

-316 IVGLLLYAAFTAWS
+316 SAALLAYAAFTAWN

-335 DDNGLPIAAQIGVF
+335 ADDELPIAAQIGVF

-360 NGGLALSRPAPQHL
+360 NGGLALTRPAPRYL

-388 AVLIGIIAPAVLNVD
+388 AVLVGIIAPAVMNVD

-418 WRVRRQH
+418 WRIRHGR
-425 RALVIASAVTALLV
+425 RALVILSAVTAVLV
-439 LAAAALVVQQFYVG
+439 LAAAGLVVQQFYDG
-453 TVVARRNFYGT
+453 TVLARRNFYGT

-472 ERAGR
+472 EGAGR

-489 TQYLAPALTRRPTEY
+489 TQYLAPALSHRPTEY
-504 YGDASGIGRAMAAL
+504 YGDASGIGHVMAAL
-518 QRDPAPR
+518 QKDPAPH

-538 TYGRAGDV
+538 AYGRAGDV

-558 IAQHEFTFLRDS
+558 IAQHQFSFLRES
-570 AARVEVAL
+570 LARIEVAL

-585 AVEPP
+585 AAESP
-590 QRFDVLVIDAFTG
+590 QHFDVLAIDAFTG

-615 LDLYLHHL
+615 FDLYLRHL

-637 LNLVPVVR
+637 LNLVPVVQ
-645 RLAQARLLAT
+645 RLAQARQLAI
-655 RLVEADQE
+655 RLVESDQE
-663 DEFNTS
+663 DDFNTA
-669 SSWVLVSPDPKI
+669 SSWVLVSADPHT
-681 LAVHEIASVSQAV
+681 LAVREIAAVSQAI
-694 PANATRLWTDDF
+694 PANTTRLWTDDF